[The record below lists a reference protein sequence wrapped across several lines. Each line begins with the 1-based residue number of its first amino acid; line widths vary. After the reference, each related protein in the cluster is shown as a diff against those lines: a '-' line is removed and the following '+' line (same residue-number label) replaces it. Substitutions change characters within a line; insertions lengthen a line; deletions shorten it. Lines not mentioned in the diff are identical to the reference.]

1 MTYVV
6 FSCINFE
13 LTTVKQKSLKKQ
25 GSIQKNTQYN
35 KLISTQFSSHLNL
48 V

>member
-25 GSIQKNTQYN
+25 GSITQYN
-35 KLISTQFSSHLNL
+35 QLISTQFSSHFNL